1 MRPLEGIT
9 VLDLTRVVAGP
20 WATQLLGDLGA
31 TVWKV
36 EPPGAG
42 DDTRRIGPH
51 LRDASGAPTRE
62 SAFYLACNRNKR
74 GLAIDVQR
82 PEGAA
87 LVRDLAARADVFVE
101 NSKAGSLEKL
111 GLGAAQLR
119 ALNPR
124 LVTCSITGFGPDGP
138 YAKRPAYDVIMQ
150 GLAGLM
156 STVGEPDGPPT
167 RTAIPIADLFTG
179 MTAAVGVLGALLRRA
194 RTGEAGHVDCAM
206 LDASVAMNAHLMLG
220 FLMTGEIPAR
230 IGNANPVAAPSNVYA
245 TADGHVIL
253 GAGNDRQF
261 AALCAALGRADL
273 AADPRFA
280 SNDLR
285 VRHRAALDAEV
296 AAALRTRPSAAWIAA
311 LEAAGVPC
319 GPIQDMRG
327 VADDPQVAH
336 RGLIR
341 RVEHGAGGAAPLLRS
356 PLRLS
361 GAEAPLDAPPRL
373 GADTA
378 AVLRE
383 ALGLDEDRLEALAAA
398 GVIGLGEARPG
409 AADQGPGRNSTK
421 YS

>member
-1 MRPLEGIT
+1 MSLPLDGIT

-20 WATQLLGDLGA
+20 WATQCLADLGA

-36 EPPGAG
+36 EPPGTG

-51 LRDASGAPTRE
+51 LRDAKGIATRE
-62 SAFYLACNRNKR
+62 SAFYLACNRNKK
-74 GLAIDVQR
+74 GLAIDVRQ

-87 LVRDLAARADVFVE
+87 LVRDLAQRADVFVE

-150 GLAGLM
+150 GMAGLM
-156 STVGEPDGPPT
+156 STVGEADGPPT

-179 MTAAVGVLGALLRRA
+179 MTAAVAVLGAILRRERFGIA
-194 RTGEAGHVDCAM
+194 EHVDCAM

-220 FLMTGEIPAR
+220 FLMTGEVPAR
-230 IGNANPVAAPSNVYA
+230 IGNSNPVAAPSNVYA
-245 TADGHVIL
+245 TADGHAIV

-261 AALCAALGRADL
+261 LALCAALGREDL
-273 AADPRFA
+273 ARDARFA

-285 VRHRAALDAEV
+285 VRHRAVLDAEV
-296 AAALRTRPSAAWIAA
+296 AGVMRGRATAEWIAQ

-319 GPIQDMRG
+319 GPIHDMRE
-327 VADDPQVAH
+327 VAADAQVAH
-336 RGLIR
+336 RGLLQ
-341 RVEHGAGGAAPLLRS
+341 RVPHGVGVEAPVMRS
-356 PLRLS
+356 PLRLA

-373 GADTA
+373 GADTQEVLCE
-378 AVLRE
+378 VLR
-383 ALGLDEDRLEALAAA
+383 LDVARVAALAAS
-398 GVIGLGEARPG
+398 GVIGLG
-409 AADQGPGRNSTK
+409 
-421 YS
+421 

>member
-1 MRPLEGIT
+1 MTLPLQGIT

-20 WATQLLGDLGA
+20 WATQCLADLGA

-36 EPPGAG
+36 EPPGVG

-51 LRDASGAPTRE
+51 LRDTDGNATRE

-87 LVRDLAARADVFVE
+87 LVRDLALRADVFVE

-111 GLGAAQLR
+111 GLGAARLR

-150 GLAGLM
+150 GMAGLM

-179 MTAAVGVLGALLRRA
+179 MTAAVAVLGAILRRERFGIA
-194 RTGEAGHVDCAM
+194 EHVDCAM

-220 FLMTGEIPAR
+220 FLMTGEVPRR
-230 IGNANPVAAPSNVYA
+230 IGNSNPVAAPSNVYA
-245 TADGHVIL
+245 TADGHAIV

-261 AALCAALGRADL
+261 RALCGALAREDL
-273 AADPRFA
+273 AGDARFA

-285 VRHRAALDAEV
+285 VRHRAELDAEV
-296 AAALRTRPSAAWIAA
+296 AAAMRARPTAEWIAR

-319 GPIQDMRG
+319 GPIHDMRE
-327 VADDPQVAH
+327 VAADAQVAH
-336 RGLIR
+336 RGLLR
-341 RVEHGAGGAAPLLRS
+341 RVAHGAGVEAPVMRS
-356 PLRLS
+356 PLRLA
-361 GAEAPLDAPPRL
+361 GAEAPLEAPPRL
-373 GADTA
+373 GADTG
-378 AVLRE
+378 AVLRD
-383 ALGLDEDRLEALAAA
+383 ALGLSAERISQLAEA
-398 GVIGLGEARPG
+398 GVIAKG
-409 AADQGPGRNSTK
+409 
-421 YS
+421 

>member
-1 MRPLEGIT
+1 MTLPLQGIT

-20 WATQLLGDLGA
+20 WATQCLADLGA

-51 LRDASGAPTRE
+51 LPDAEGSPTQE

-74 GLAIDVQR
+74 GLAIDVQA

-87 LVRDLAARADVFVE
+87 LVRELARCADVFVE

-150 GLAGLM
+150 GMAGLM
-156 STVGEPDGPPT
+156 STVGEADGPPT

-179 MTAAVGVLGALLRRA
+179 MTAAVAVLGAILRRERFGIA
-194 RTGEAGHVDCAM
+194 EHVDCAM

-220 FLMTGEIPAR
+220 FLMTGEVPAR
-230 IGNANPVAAPSNVYA
+230 IGNSNPVAAPSNVYA
-245 TADGHVIL
+245 TADGHAIV
-253 GAGNDRQF
+253 GAGNDKQF
-261 AALCAALGRADL
+261 HALCAALGRDDL
-273 AADPRFA
+273 AADARFA
-280 SNDLR
+280 SNDSR

-296 AAALRTRPSAAWIAA
+296 SAVMRTRPTAEWIAR
-311 LEAAGVPC
+311 LEGAGVPC
-319 GPIQDMRG
+319 GPIHDMRE
-327 VADDPQVAH
+327 VAADAQVTH
-336 RGLIR
+336 RGLLQ
-341 RVEHGAGGAAPLLRS
+341 RVPHAAGVQAPVMRS
-356 PLRLS
+356 PLRLA
-361 GAEAPLDAPPRL
+361 GAEAPLEAPPRL
-373 GADTA
+373 GAHTRE
-378 AVLRE
+378 VLRA
-383 ALGLDEDRLEALAAA
+383 ALGLSDRRLAELREA
-398 GVIGLGEARPG
+398 GVIGLG
-409 AADQGPGRNSTK
+409 
-421 YS
+421 